1 MLRVLFLQQ
10 WIELKI
16 IPMKMMKMPTTLIWP
31 IRALQNFLK
40 IIKLIEMNRICLQ
53 TKIYRSRFRNLILL
67 QGNINTQKFRHI
79 SELRMR
85 KKIWFSDIARSSQRV
100 PNFLKFILF
109 VEDSPYFEPIKSNGV
124 NSDFFCARAISKV
137 PS

>member
-1 MLRVLFLQQ
+1 
-10 WIELKI
+10 
-16 IPMKMMKMPTTLIWP
+16 
-31 IRALQNFLK
+31 
-40 IIKLIEMNRICLQ
+40 MNRICLQ

-79 SELRMR
+79 SELRIR
-85 KKIWFSDIARSSQRV
+85 KKIRFSDIARSSQRV

-109 VEDSPYFEPIKSNGV
+109 VEGPYFEPIKSNGV